1 MESVSIERSRHV
13 VYVYTSKCPCLD
25 RTCLVEKPMHEK
37 HECRAYQ
44 KTHRGGN
51 SISFAVVMESLHII
65 FKRID
70 ASHGHCNKIQMQQKS
85 TRRMDTIIRYKCNET
100 STRRM
105 HTTIRYKCNKNRRV
119 ANTMQSENIDTRA

>member
-1 MESVSIERSRHV
+1 MESVSFERSRHV

-44 KTHRGGN
+44 ETHRGGN

-70 ASHGHCNKIQMQQKS
+70 ASHGHHNKIQMQRNVDASHAHHNKIQMQQKS
-85 TRRMDTIIRYKCNET
+85 TRRKYNAI
-100 STRRM
+100 
-105 HTTIRYKCNKNRRV
+105 
-119 ANTMQSENIDTRA
+119 